1 MELNKYIKIRR
12 ENISDLDDVSKYFKI
27 DCSTKIGE
35 YLRNRL
41 FDIDIDDHFLK
52 DYSELSEMNKD
63 LTISII
69 DDDLL
74 VESINIYFKHY
85 KNVFDIIKNEDIVY
99 MRKDQMDLFNLK
111 GESDI
116 EHLLL
121 YVLEIESFEVKTIED
136 ISIIDKKSIRGYN
149 IVKFI
154 DEYLENDTVN
164 FIKDLLDDDKCI
176 KISTATETGYI
187 ALDIDP
193 EDNNTKVAAV
203 SDDSKFDLTDLD
215 LSNISEYI
223 TEKFKGNNV

>member
-1 MELNKYIKIRR
+1 MKLNKYIKIRR

-121 YVLEIESFEVKTIED
+121 DVLEIESFEVKTIED

-193 EDNNTKVAAV
+193 EDNNTKVSAV

-223 TEKFKGNNV
+223 TEKFKGK

>member
-69 DDDLL
+69 DDDIL

-116 EHLLL
+116 EHLLSD
-121 YVLEIESFEVKTIED
+121 VLEIESFEVKTIED

-164 FIKDLLDDDKCI
+164 FIEDLLDDDKCI

-223 TEKFKGNNV
+223 TEKFKGK

>member
-121 YVLEIESFEVKTIED
+121 DVLEIESFEVKTIED

-149 IVKFI
+149 IVRFI

-176 KISTATETGYI
+176 KIPTATETGYI

-193 EDNNTKVAAV
+193 EDNNTKVSAV

-223 TEKFKGNNV
+223 TEKFKGK

>member
-52 DYSELSEMNKD
+52 DYSELSKMNKD

-85 KNVFDIIKNEDIVY
+85 KNVFYIIKNEDIVY

-121 YVLEIESFEVKTIED
+121 DVLEIESFEVKTIED

-193 EDNNTKVAAV
+193 EDNNTKVSAV
-203 SDDSKFDLTDLD
+203 SYDSKFDLTDLF
-215 LSNISEYI
+215 IKY
-223 TEKFKGNNV
+223 F

>member
-121 YVLEIESFEVKTIED
+121 DVLEIESFEVKTIED

-149 IVKFI
+149 IVKSI

-193 EDNNTKVAAV
+193 EDNNTKVSAV

-223 TEKFKGNNV
+223 TEKFKGK

>member
-111 GESDI
+111 GENDI

-121 YVLEIESFEVKTIED
+121 DVLEIESFEVKTIED
-136 ISIIDKKSIRGYN
+136 ISIIDKKSVRGYN
-149 IVKFI
+149 IVRFI

-193 EDNNTKVAAV
+193 EDNNTKVSAV

-223 TEKFKGNNV
+223 TEKFKGK

>member
-12 ENISDLDDVSKYFKI
+12 ENISNLDDVSKYFKI

-121 YVLEIESFEVKTIED
+121 DVLEIESFEVKTIED

-193 EDNNTKVAAV
+193 EDNNTKVSAV

-223 TEKFKGNNV
+223 TEKFKGK

>member
-1 MELNKYIKIRR
+1 MKLNKYIKIRR

-121 YVLEIESFEVKTIED
+121 DVLEIESFEVKTIED

-193 EDNNTKVAAV
+193 EDNNTKVSAV

-215 LSNISEYI
+215 LLNISEYI
-223 TEKFKGNNV
+223 TEKFKGK

>member
-121 YVLEIESFEVKTIED
+121 DVLEIESFEVKTIKD

-164 FIKDLLDDDKCI
+164 FIEDLLDDDKCI

-223 TEKFKGNNV
+223 TEKFKGK

>member
-121 YVLEIESFEVKTIED
+121 DVLEIESFEVKTIED

-154 DEYLENDTVN
+154 GEYLENDTVN

-193 EDNNTKVAAV
+193 EDNNTKVSAV

-223 TEKFKGNNV
+223 TEKFKGK

>member
-85 KNVFDIIKNEDIVY
+85 KNVFNIIKNEDIVY

-121 YVLEIESFEVKTIED
+121 DVLEIESFEVKTIED

-149 IVKFI
+149 IVRFI

-193 EDNNTKVAAV
+193 EDNNTKVSAV
-203 SDDSKFDLTDLD
+203 SDDSKFDLTDLY

-223 TEKFKGNNV
+223 TEKFKGK

>member
-121 YVLEIESFEVKTIED
+121 DVLEIESFEVKTIED

-193 EDNNTKVAAV
+193 EDNNTKVSAV
-203 SDDSKFDLTDLD
+203 SDDSKFDLTDLY

-223 TEKFKGNNV
+223 TEKFKGK

>member
-121 YVLEIESFEVKTIED
+121 DVLEIESFEVKTIED

-193 EDNNTKVAAV
+193 EDNNTKVSAV

-223 TEKFKGNNV
+223 TEKFKGK

>member
-1 MELNKYIKIRR
+1 MDFSN
-12 ENISDLDDVSKYFKI
+12 
-27 DCSTKIGE
+27 
-35 YLRNRL
+35 
-41 FDIDIDDHFLK
+41 DHFLK

-121 YVLEIESFEVKTIED
+121 DVLEIESFEVKTIED

-193 EDNNTKVAAV
+193 EDNNTKVSAV

-215 LSNISEYI
+215 GNIMPVTAGKKE
-223 TEKFKGNNV
+223 

>member
-121 YVLEIESFEVKTIED
+121 DVLEIESFEVKTIED

-149 IVKFI
+149 IVRFI

-176 KISTATETGYI
+176 KISTSTETGYI

-223 TEKFKGNNV
+223 TEKFKGK

>member
-121 YVLEIESFEVKTIED
+121 DVLEIESFEVKTIED

-164 FIKDLLDDDKCI
+164 FIEDLLDDDKCI

-223 TEKFKGNNV
+223 TEKFKGK

>member
-12 ENISDLDDVSKYFKI
+12 ENISDLDDVSKYFKM

-121 YVLEIESFEVKTIED
+121 DVLEIESFEVKTIED

-176 KISTATETGYI
+176 KISTDTETGYI

-193 EDNNTKVAAV
+193 EDNNTKVSAV

-223 TEKFKGNNV
+223 TEKFKGK

>member
-63 LTISII
+63 LTISIM

-121 YVLEIESFEVKTIED
+121 DVLEIESFEVKTIED

-193 EDNNTKVAAV
+193 EDNNTKVSAV

-223 TEKFKGNNV
+223 TEKFKGK

>member
-121 YVLEIESFEVKTIED
+121 DILEIESFEVKTIED

-164 FIKDLLDDDKCI
+164 FIEDLLDDDKCI

-193 EDNNTKVAAV
+193 EDNNTKVSAV

-223 TEKFKGNNV
+223 TEKFKGK

>member
-41 FDIDIDDHFLK
+41 FDIDIYDHFLK

-121 YVLEIESFEVKTIED
+121 DVLEIESFEVKTIED

-193 EDNNTKVAAV
+193 EDNNTKVSAV

-223 TEKFKGNNV
+223 TEKFKGK

>member
-121 YVLEIESFEVKTIED
+121 DVLEIESFEVKTIED

-176 KISTATETGYI
+176 KISTDTETGYI

-223 TEKFKGNNV
+223 TEKFKGK

>member
-121 YVLEIESFEVKTIED
+121 DVLEIESFEVKTIED

-164 FIKDLLDDDKCI
+164 FIEDLLDDDKCI

-193 EDNNTKVAAV
+193 EDNNTKVSAV

-223 TEKFKGNNV
+223 TEKFKGK

>member
-111 GESDI
+111 VESDI

-121 YVLEIESFEVKTIED
+121 DVLEIESFEVKTIED

-164 FIKDLLDDDKCI
+164 FIEDLLDDDKCI

-223 TEKFKGNNV
+223 TEKFKGK

>member
-121 YVLEIESFEVKTIED
+121 DVLEIESFEVKTIED

-149 IVKFI
+149 IVRFI

-193 EDNNTKVAAV
+193 EDNNTKVPAV

-223 TEKFKGNNV
+223 TEKFKGK

>member
-35 YLRNRL
+35 YLRNR
-41 FDIDIDDHFLK
+41 
-52 DYSELSEMNKD
+52 
-63 LTISII
+63 
-69 DDDLL
+69 L

-121 YVLEIESFEVKTIED
+121 DVLEIESFEVKTIED

-193 EDNNTKVAAV
+193 EDNNTKVSAV

-223 TEKFKGNNV
+223 TEKFKGK

>member
-85 KNVFDIIKNEDIVY
+85 KNVFDIIKNEDTVS

-121 YVLEIESFEVKTIED
+121 DVLEIESFEVKTIED

-193 EDNNTKVAAV
+193 EDNNTKVSAV

-223 TEKFKGNNV
+223 TEKFKGK

>member
-27 DCSTKIGE
+27 DCSTKIGK

-74 VESINIYFKHY
+74 VESINIYFKHC
-85 KNVFDIIKNEDIVY
+85 KNVFNIIKNEDIVY

-121 YVLEIESFEVKTIED
+121 DVLEIESFEVKTIED

-149 IVKFI
+149 IVRFI

-193 EDNNTKVAAV
+193 EDNNTKVSAV
-203 SDDSKFDLTDLD
+203 SDDSKFDLTDLY

-223 TEKFKGNNV
+223 TEKFKGK

>member
-85 KNVFDIIKNEDIVY
+85 KNVFDIIKNKDIVY

-111 GESDI
+111 GENDI

-121 YVLEIESFEVKTIED
+121 DVLEIESFEVKTIED
-136 ISIIDKKSIRGYN
+136 ISIIDKKSVRGYN
-149 IVKFI
+149 IVRFI

-193 EDNNTKVAAV
+193 EDNNTKVSAV

-223 TEKFKGNNV
+223 TEKFKGK

>member
-203 SDDSKFDLTDLD
+203 SDDSKFDLTDLV

-223 TEKFKGNNV
+223 TEKFKGK

>member
-121 YVLEIESFEVKTIED
+121 DVLEIESFEVKTIED

-223 TEKFKGNNV
+223 TEKFKGK

>member
-121 YVLEIESFEVKTIED
+121 DVLEIESFEVKTIED

-149 IVKFI
+149 IVRFI
-154 DEYLENDTVN
+154 DEYLENDTIN

-187 ALDIDP
+187 SLDIDP
-193 EDNNTKVAAV
+193 DDNNTKVTAV
-203 SDDSKFDLTDLD
+203 GDDSKFDLTDLD

-223 TEKFKGNNV
+223 TEKFKGK

>member
-121 YVLEIESFEVKTIED
+121 DVLEIESFEVKTIED

-187 ALDIDP
+187 ALDIDT
-193 EDNNTKVAAV
+193 EDNNTKVSAV

-223 TEKFKGNNV
+223 TEKFKGK

>member
-223 TEKFKGNNV
+223 TEKFKGK

>member
-1 MELNKYIKIRR
+1 MELNKNIKIRR
-12 ENISDLDDVSKYFKI
+12 ENISNLDDVSKYFKI

-121 YVLEIESFEVKTIED
+121 DVLEIESFEVKTIED

-193 EDNNTKVAAV
+193 EDNNTKVSAV

-223 TEKFKGNNV
+223 TEKFKGK

>member
-12 ENISDLDDVSKYFKI
+12 ENISDLDDISKYFKI

-41 FDIDIDDHFLK
+41 FDIDIDNHFLK

-111 GESDI
+111 GDSDI

-121 YVLEIESFEVKTIED
+121 DVLEIESFEVKTIED

-149 IVKFI
+149 IVRFI

-176 KISTATETGYI
+176 KISTVTETGYI

-203 SDDSKFDLTDLD
+203 GDDSKFDLTDLD

-223 TEKFKGNNV
+223 TEKFKGE

>member
-74 VESINIYFKHY
+74 IESINIYFKHY

-121 YVLEIESFEVKTIED
+121 DVLEIESFEVKTIED

-149 IVKFI
+149 IVRFI

-193 EDNNTKVAAV
+193 EDNNTKVSAV

-223 TEKFKGNNV
+223 TEKFKGK

>member
-121 YVLEIESFEVKTIED
+121 DVLDIESFEVKTIED

-149 IVKFI
+149 IVRFI

-193 EDNNTKVAAV
+193 EDNNTKVSAV

-223 TEKFKGNNV
+223 TEKFKGK

>member
-85 KNVFDIIKNEDIVY
+85 KNVFNIIKNEDIVY

-121 YVLEIESFEVKTIED
+121 DVLEIESFEVKTIED

-193 EDNNTKVAAV
+193 EDNNTKVSAV

-223 TEKFKGNNV
+223 TEKFKGK

>member
-52 DYSELSEMNKD
+52 DYSELSKMNKD

-121 YVLEIESFEVKTIED
+121 DVLEIESFEVKTIED

-176 KISTATETGYI
+176 KISTDTETGYI

-193 EDNNTKVAAV
+193 EDNNTKVSAV

-223 TEKFKGNNV
+223 TEKFKGK

>member
-85 KNVFDIIKNEDIVY
+85 KNVFNIIKNEDIVY

-121 YVLEIESFEVKTIED
+121 DVLEIESFEVKTIED

-149 IVKFI
+149 IVRFI

-193 EDNNTKVAAV
+193 EDNNTKVSAV
-203 SDDSKFDLTDLD
+203 SDDSKFDLTDLY

-223 TEKFKGNNV
+223 TEKI